1 MDILSGI
8 DGTGPLA
15 KLIYRR
21 AGRSRRISSWDKTG
35 GNRDFLTILQG
46 EIATLAQ
53 IEGAGCIRHIWFT
66 VACRDRLYLRK
77 TALRMYWDDEDGA
90 ERTRAA
96 GRLFRAGARYRT
108 LVYVATVYHR
118 DARGERRQ
126 LRRRHRA

>member
-46 EIATLAQ
+46 EIATLAK

-66 VACRDRLYLRK
+66 VASRDRLYLRK
-77 TALRMYWDDEDGA
+77 TALRIYWDDEDEPSVLAPLGDF
-90 ERTRAA
+90 
-96 GRLFRAGARYRT
+96 LRAGARYRT

-118 DARGERRQ
+118 DARG
-126 LRRRHRA
+126 

>member
-1 MDILSGI
+1 MGILSGI

-46 EIATLAQ
+46 EIATLAK

-66 VACRDRLYLRK
+66 VACNHEGRY
-77 TALRMYWDDEDGA
+77 AVA
-90 ERTRAA
+90 QHIIA
-96 GRLFRAGARYRT
+96 GSSVRFWSVG
-108 LVYVATVYHR
+108 
-118 DARGERRQ
+118 
-126 LRRRHRA
+126 